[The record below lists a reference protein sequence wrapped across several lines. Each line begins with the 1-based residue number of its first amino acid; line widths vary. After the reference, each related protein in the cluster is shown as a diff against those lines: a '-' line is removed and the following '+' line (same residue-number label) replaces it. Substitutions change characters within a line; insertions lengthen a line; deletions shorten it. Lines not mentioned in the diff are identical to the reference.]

1 MLSLALSLHARA
13 ASPLSHTHAHA
24 RTGGAPP
31 PPPPRAVGTPWA
43 VSMAEGRW
51 RLYYSGRSAA
61 TGGAWEGLGLALSE
75 ELPRFQGAPSAFRRR
90 PPTA

>member
-24 RTGGAPP
+24 RTAHPP
-31 PPPPRAVGTPWA
+31 TRAVGTPWA